1 MVKDRITAA
10 NERLKNARV
19 RIKIELDGKMLS
31 LRGILPPKPGSTKKK
46 PFQQRIYLKMAAN
59 PASIVLAEKEARKV
73 GALLDC
79 KEFEWQT
86 YLTPR
91 SVPATTIG
99 HWLERFA
106 AEKKIQVSATT
117 WETDYLDAFKRLN
130 LEKCLTTEILQRA
143 IEKTEPNTRMR
154 KRLCSA
160 FGQLAQFAGL
170 EADFKPL
177 VGSYSARQVDPRNLP
192 SDKEIV
198 AFYHQIA
205 NPGWRWVYGMLA
217 TFGLRNH
224 EVFFLDIGSLQQG
237 EEFITVTQGKT
248 HDRQVWAYHPEWI
261 DVFDLCNRV
270 LPSVTGKCHADYGDR
285 VTCYLRARLKMPF
298 RPYDLRHCWAVRV
311 LMFGMRDA
319 IAARQM
325 GHSLAVHN
333 QTYQHWITIRD
344 HQQEHERVKLA
355 SDRPVA
361 PTMP

>member
-1 MVKDRITAA
+1 MVKDRIIAA
-10 NERLKNARV
+10 NERLRNARV
-19 RIKIELDGKMLS
+19 RVKIESDGKMLS
-31 LRGILPPKPGSTKKK
+31 LRATLPPKPGSSKTK
-46 PFQQRIYLKMAAN
+46 PFQQRIYLKIAVN
-59 PASIVLAEKEARKV
+59 PASITLAEKEARKV

-79 KEFEWQT
+79 KEFQWQT
-86 YLTPR
+86 YLPPQSIPT
-91 SVPATTIG
+91 ATIG
-99 HWLERFA
+99 EWLERFEV
-106 AEKKIQVSATT
+106 EKKAQVSATT
-117 WETDYLDAFKRLN
+117 WQTDYLDAFRRLNPEKRLT
-130 LEKCLTTEILQRA
+130 LEVLQRA
-143 IEKTEPNTRMR
+143 IEKTTPDTRMR

-170 EADFKPL
+170 EANFKPL
-177 VGSYSARQVDPRNLP
+177 IGSYSARQVDPRNLP
-192 SDKEIV
+192 SDEEIV
-198 AFYHQIA
+198 AFYRQIK
-205 NPGWRWVYGMLA
+205 NPSWRWVYGMLA

-224 EVFFLDIGSLQQG
+224 EVFFLDISSLQAG
-237 EEFITVTQGKT
+237 DEFVTVTEGKT

-261 DVFDLCNRV
+261 DVFNLRDLV
-270 LPSVTGKCHADYGDR
+270 LPPVTGKEHADYGDR

-333 QTYQHWITIRD
+333 QTYQHWITVRD

-361 PTMP
+361 PM